1 MVQGIEK
8 VLDKPVYSAV
18 NIRINKPEVNP
29 RENGNMTVT
38 NDNGIYNA
46 VKIDIDR
53 PAVNAEPKKVYDYP
67 ESKEVVTYDNA
78 NIQPVA
84 LPEGFPAGN
93 AYKANA
99 EDVVAEEVPAEEATV
114 PEANY
119 TTVEQEKAEEPS
131 KEGDVAFHGA
141 DNAKKKPEIV
151 PSEEIKPE
159 VNISETVA
167 LLSGNDYDKQ
177 AVEIAKIAY
186 LSETNPEAAKAYI
199 VRDVFNG
206 LIDVVKKDS
215 SKLQGPS
222 EKQNEIRQK
231 IVADIIAAQRK
242 QPIPYQISKEEQELA
257 TECKQI
263 LASTED
269 VWSQVFQKM
278 GRTYEPPTL
287 VLFSNQVNSACGSA
301 TAAVG
306 PFYCSGDQKLYID
319 LSFFTQMKR
328 QLGVEGNTFAY
339 AYVIAHEIGH
349 HVEYSLGILG
359 KAHQAM
365 NQTDKV
371 SANQISVRLELLAD
385 YYAGVWA
392 HYEDQM
398 NHSMEYGDLEKGLEL
413 AKAIGDDWLQKKAQ
427 GRATPESFT
436 HGTSDQRKRWL
447 RKGYETGDMNT
458 STFNIQNYND
468 L

>member
-1 MVQGIEK
+1 MKLTGRRESSNVEDRRGMSGGAKAGIGGIGAII
-8 VLDKPVYSAV
+8 VAALFAWMSGGDPVSAGLQAAQQQMSAQTESV
-18 NIRINKPEVNP
+18 
-29 RENGNMTVT
+29 
-38 NDNGIYNA
+38 D
-46 VKIDIDR
+46 
-53 PAVNAEPKKVYDYP
+53 P
-67 ESKEVVTYDNA
+67 ESFTE
-78 NIQPVA
+78 
-84 LPEGFPAGN
+84 
-93 AYKANA
+93 
-99 EDVVAEEVPAEEATV
+99 
-114 PEANY
+114 
-119 TTVEQEKAEEPS
+119 
-131 KEGDVAFHGA
+131 
-141 DNAKKKPEIV
+141 
-151 PSEEIKPE
+151 
-159 VNISETVA
+159 
-167 LLSGNDYDKQ
+167 
-177 AVEIAKIAY
+177 
-186 LSETNPEAAKAYI
+186 
-199 VRDVFNG
+199 
-206 LIDVVKKDS
+206 
-215 SKLQGPS
+215 
-222 EKQNEIRQK
+222 
-231 IVADIIAAQRK
+231 
-242 QPIPYQISKEEQELA
+242 EEQQLA

-269 VWSQVFQKM
+269 VWGRVFQEM

-287 VLFSNQVNSACGSA
+287 VLFTNQVNSACGSA
-301 TAAVG
+301 SAAVG

-349 HVEYSLGILG
+349 HVENSLGILG

-365 NQTDKV
+365 NQTDQV

-392 HYEDQM
+392 HYEDAI

-447 RKGYETGDMNT
+447 KKGYETGNMST
-458 STFNIQNYND
+458 STFNVQNYND

>member
-1 MVQGIEK
+1 MKLTGRRESSNVEDRRGMSGGVKAGIGGIGAII
-8 VLDKPVYSAV
+8 VAALFAWMSGGDPLSA
-18 NIRINKPEVNP
+18 
-29 RENGNMTVT
+29 GLQAAQQQM
-38 NDNGIYNA
+38 
-46 VKIDIDR
+46 
-53 PAVNAEPKKVYDYP
+53 
-67 ESKEVVTYDNA
+67 S
-78 NIQPVA
+78 
-84 LPEGFPAGN
+84 
-93 AYKANA
+93 
-99 EDVVAEEVPAEEATV
+99 
-114 PEANY
+114 
-119 TTVEQEKAEEPS
+119 
-131 KEGDVAFHGA
+131 
-141 DNAKKKPEIV
+141 AKT
-151 PSEEIKPE
+151 
-159 VNISETVA
+159 ETV
-167 LLSGNDYDKQ
+167 D
-177 AVEIAKIAY
+177 E
-186 LSETNPEAAKAYI
+186 
-199 VRDVFNG
+199 
-206 LIDVVKKDS
+206 
-215 SKLQGPS
+215 
-222 EKQNEIRQK
+222 QNFTE
-231 IVADIIAAQRK
+231 
-242 QPIPYQISKEEQELA
+242 EEQQLA

-269 VWSQVFQKM
+269 VWSKVFQEL

-287 VLFSNQVNSACGSA
+287 VLFTNQVNSACGSA
-301 TAAVG
+301 SAAVG

-365 NQTDKV
+365 SQTDKV

-392 HYEDQM
+392 HYEDAM

-436 HGTSDQRKRWL
+436 HGTSEQRKRWL
-447 RKGYETGDMNT
+447 RRGFETGDMQT
-458 STFNIQNYND
+458 STFSIQNYND

>member
-1 MVQGIEK
+1 MEDRRGMSGGAKAGIGGIGAIL
-8 VLDKPVYSAV
+8 VAALFAWISGGDPVSAGLQAAQQQMSAQTESV
-18 NIRINKPEVNP
+18 
-29 RENGNMTVT
+29 
-38 NDNGIYNA
+38 D
-46 VKIDIDR
+46 
-53 PAVNAEPKKVYDYP
+53 P
-67 ESKEVVTYDNA
+67 ESFTE
-78 NIQPVA
+78 
-84 LPEGFPAGN
+84 
-93 AYKANA
+93 
-99 EDVVAEEVPAEEATV
+99 
-114 PEANY
+114 
-119 TTVEQEKAEEPS
+119 
-131 KEGDVAFHGA
+131 
-141 DNAKKKPEIV
+141 
-151 PSEEIKPE
+151 
-159 VNISETVA
+159 
-167 LLSGNDYDKQ
+167 
-177 AVEIAKIAY
+177 
-186 LSETNPEAAKAYI
+186 
-199 VRDVFNG
+199 
-206 LIDVVKKDS
+206 
-215 SKLQGPS
+215 
-222 EKQNEIRQK
+222 
-231 IVADIIAAQRK
+231 
-242 QPIPYQISKEEQELA
+242 EEQQLA

-269 VWSQVFQKM
+269 VWGKVFQQM

-301 TAAVG
+301 SAAVG

-349 HVEYSLGILG
+349 HVENSLGILG

-371 SANQISVRLELLAD
+371 RANQISVRLELLAD

-392 HYEDQM
+392 HYEDAM

-447 RKGYETGDMNT
+447 KKGYETGNMQT
-458 STFNIQNYND
+458 STFDVQNYND

>member
-1 MVQGIEK
+1 MRLTGRRESSNVEDRRGLSGGAKAGIGGIGAII
-8 VLDKPVYSAV
+8 VAALFAWMSGGDPVSAGLQAAQQQMSAQTESV
-18 NIRINKPEVNP
+18 
-29 RENGNMTVT
+29 
-38 NDNGIYNA
+38 D
-46 VKIDIDR
+46 
-53 PAVNAEPKKVYDYP
+53 P
-67 ESKEVVTYDNA
+67 ESFTE
-78 NIQPVA
+78 
-84 LPEGFPAGN
+84 
-93 AYKANA
+93 
-99 EDVVAEEVPAEEATV
+99 
-114 PEANY
+114 
-119 TTVEQEKAEEPS
+119 
-131 KEGDVAFHGA
+131 
-141 DNAKKKPEIV
+141 
-151 PSEEIKPE
+151 
-159 VNISETVA
+159 
-167 LLSGNDYDKQ
+167 
-177 AVEIAKIAY
+177 
-186 LSETNPEAAKAYI
+186 
-199 VRDVFNG
+199 
-206 LIDVVKKDS
+206 
-215 SKLQGPS
+215 
-222 EKQNEIRQK
+222 
-231 IVADIIAAQRK
+231 
-242 QPIPYQISKEEQELA
+242 EEQQLA

-269 VWSQVFQKM
+269 VWTRVFQEM

-287 VLFSNQVNSACGSA
+287 VLFTNQVNSACGSA
-301 TAAVG
+301 SAAVG

-339 AYVIAHEIGH
+339 AYVIAHEIGP
-349 HVEYSLGILG
+349 HVENSLGILG

-392 HYEDQM
+392 HYEDAI

-447 RKGYETGDMNT
+447 KKGYETGNMST
-458 STFNIQNYND
+458 STFNVQNYND

>member
-1 MVQGIEK
+1 MKLTGRRESSNVEDRRGMSGGAKAGIGGIGAII
-8 VLDKPVYSAV
+8 VAALFAWMSGGDPVSAGLQAAQQQMSAKTESV
-18 NIRINKPEVNP
+18 
-29 RENGNMTVT
+29 
-38 NDNGIYNA
+38 D
-46 VKIDIDR
+46 
-53 PAVNAEPKKVYDYP
+53 P
-67 ESKEVVTYDNA
+67 ESFTE
-78 NIQPVA
+78 
-84 LPEGFPAGN
+84 
-93 AYKANA
+93 
-99 EDVVAEEVPAEEATV
+99 
-114 PEANY
+114 
-119 TTVEQEKAEEPS
+119 
-131 KEGDVAFHGA
+131 
-141 DNAKKKPEIV
+141 
-151 PSEEIKPE
+151 
-159 VNISETVA
+159 
-167 LLSGNDYDKQ
+167 
-177 AVEIAKIAY
+177 
-186 LSETNPEAAKAYI
+186 
-199 VRDVFNG
+199 
-206 LIDVVKKDS
+206 
-215 SKLQGPS
+215 
-222 EKQNEIRQK
+222 
-231 IVADIIAAQRK
+231 
-242 QPIPYQISKEEQELA
+242 EEQQLA

-269 VWSQVFQKM
+269 VWGRVFQEM

-301 TAAVG
+301 SAAVG

-349 HVEYSLGILG
+349 HVENSLGILG

-365 NQTDKV
+365 SQTDKV
-371 SANQISVRLELLAD
+371 NANQISVRLELLAD

-392 HYEDQM
+392 HYEDAI

-447 RKGYETGDMNT
+447 KKGYETGNMST
-458 STFNIQNYND
+458 STFNVQNYND

>member
-1 MVQGIEK
+1 MKLTGRRESSNVEDRRGMSGGAKAGIGGIGA
-8 VLDKPVYSAV
+8 VIVAALFAWMSGGDPLSAGLQAAQQQMSA
-18 NIRINKPEVNP
+18 R
-29 RENGNMTVT
+29 T
-38 NDNGIYNA
+38 
-46 VKIDIDR
+46 
-53 PAVNAEPKKVYDYP
+53 
-67 ESKEVVTYDNA
+67 
-78 NIQPVA
+78 
-84 LPEGFPAGN
+84 
-93 AYKANA
+93 
-99 EDVVAEEVPAEEATV
+99 
-114 PEANY
+114 
-119 TTVEQEKAEEPS
+119 
-131 KEGDVAFHGA
+131 
-141 DNAKKKPEIV
+141 
-151 PSEEIKPE
+151 
-159 VNISETVA
+159 ETV
-167 LLSGNDYDKQ
+167 D
-177 AVEIAKIAY
+177 E
-186 LSETNPEAAKAYI
+186 
-199 VRDVFNG
+199 
-206 LIDVVKKDS
+206 
-215 SKLQGPS
+215 
-222 EKQNEIRQK
+222 QNFTE
-231 IVADIIAAQRK
+231 
-242 QPIPYQISKEEQELA
+242 EEQELA

-269 VWSQVFQKM
+269 VWSKVFQEM

-349 HVEYSLGILG
+349 HIEYMLGSLG

-365 NQTDKV
+365 SQTDKV
-371 SANQISVRLELLAD
+371 TANQISVRLELLAD

-392 HYEDQM
+392 HYEEEM

-447 RKGYETGDMNT
+447 KKGFDTGNMNT
-458 STFNIQNYND
+458 STFNVQNYND

>member
-1 MVQGIEK
+1 MKLTGRRESSNVEDRRGMSGGAKAGIGGIGA
-8 VLDKPVYSAV
+8 VIVAALFAWMSGGDPLSAGLQAAQEQMSA
-18 NIRINKPEVNP
+18 RTE
-29 RENGNMTVT
+29 TV
-38 NDNGIYNA
+38 D
-46 VKIDIDR
+46 
-53 PAVNAEPKKVYDYP
+53 
-67 ESKEVVTYDNA
+67 
-78 NIQPVA
+78 
-84 LPEGFPAGN
+84 
-93 AYKANA
+93 
-99 EDVVAEEVPAEEATV
+99 
-114 PEANY
+114 EANF
-119 TTVEQEKAEEPS
+119 TE
-131 KEGDVAFHGA
+131 
-141 DNAKKKPEIV
+141 
-151 PSEEIKPE
+151 
-159 VNISETVA
+159 
-167 LLSGNDYDKQ
+167 
-177 AVEIAKIAY
+177 
-186 LSETNPEAAKAYI
+186 
-199 VRDVFNG
+199 
-206 LIDVVKKDS
+206 
-215 SKLQGPS
+215 
-222 EKQNEIRQK
+222 
-231 IVADIIAAQRK
+231 
-242 QPIPYQISKEEQELA
+242 EEQQLA

-269 VWSQVFQKM
+269 VWGKVFEEM
-278 GRTYEPPTL
+278 GGSYTPPTL

-349 HVEYSLGILG
+349 HVENLTGSLG

-371 SANQISVRLELLAD
+371 HANQISVRLELLAD

-392 HYEDQM
+392 HYEDAM

-427 GRATPESFT
+427 VRATPESFT

-447 RKGYETGDMNT
+447 KRGFDTGDMRT
-458 STFNIQNYND
+458 TTFSVQNYND

>member
-1 MVQGIEK
+1 MKLTGRRESSNVEDRRGLSGGAKAGIGGIGAII
-8 VLDKPVYSAV
+8 VAALFAWISGGDPVSA
-18 NIRINKPEVNP
+18 
-29 RENGNMTVT
+29 GLQAAQQQMSAQT
-38 NDNGIYNA
+38 
-46 VKIDIDR
+46 
-53 PAVNAEPKKVYDYP
+53 
-67 ESKEVVTYDNA
+67 
-78 NIQPVA
+78 
-84 LPEGFPAGN
+84 
-93 AYKANA
+93 
-99 EDVVAEEVPAEEATV
+99 
-114 PEANY
+114 
-119 TTVEQEKAEEPS
+119 
-131 KEGDVAFHGA
+131 
-141 DNAKKKPEIV
+141 
-151 PSEEIKPE
+151 
-159 VNISETVA
+159 ETV
-167 LLSGNDYDKQ
+167 D
-177 AVEIAKIAY
+177 
-186 LSETNPEAAKAYI
+186 PEN
-199 VRDVFNG
+199 FT
-206 LIDVVKKDS
+206 
-215 SKLQGPS
+215 
-222 EKQNEIRQK
+222 E
-231 IVADIIAAQRK
+231 
-242 QPIPYQISKEEQELA
+242 EEQQLA

-269 VWSQVFQKM
+269 VWGRVFQEL

-349 HVEYSLGILG
+349 HVENSLGILG
-359 KAHQAM
+359 KAHQQM
-365 NQTDKV
+365 SQTDKV
-371 SANQISVRLELLAD
+371 RANQISVRLELLAD

-392 HYEDQM
+392 HYEDAI

-447 RKGYETGDMNT
+447 KRGYETGNMST
-458 STFNIQNYND
+458 STFNVQNYND

>member
-1 MVQGIEK
+1 MRLTGRRESTNVEDRRGMSGGAKAGIGGIGA
-8 VLDKPVYSAV
+8 VIVAALFAWMSGGDPLSAGLQAAQQQMQA
-18 NIRINKPEVNP
+18 R
-29 RENGNMTVT
+29 T
-38 NDNGIYNA
+38 
-46 VKIDIDR
+46 
-53 PAVNAEPKKVYDYP
+53 
-67 ESKEVVTYDNA
+67 
-78 NIQPVA
+78 
-84 LPEGFPAGN
+84 
-93 AYKANA
+93 
-99 EDVVAEEVPAEEATV
+99 
-114 PEANY
+114 
-119 TTVEQEKAEEPS
+119 
-131 KEGDVAFHGA
+131 
-141 DNAKKKPEIV
+141 
-151 PSEEIKPE
+151 
-159 VNISETVA
+159 ETVDGE
-167 LLSGNDYDKQ
+167 SFT
-177 AVEIAKIAY
+177 E
-186 LSETNPEAAKAYI
+186 
-199 VRDVFNG
+199 
-206 LIDVVKKDS
+206 
-215 SKLQGPS
+215 
-222 EKQNEIRQK
+222 
-231 IVADIIAAQRK
+231 
-242 QPIPYQISKEEQELA
+242 EEQQLA

-269 VWSQVFQKM
+269 VWTKVFQQM
-278 GRTYEPPTL
+278 GRTYESPTL
-287 VLFSNQVNSACGSA
+287 VLFTNQVSSACGSA

-349 HVEYSLGILG
+349 HVEYSLGILS

-392 HYEDQM
+392 HYEDAM

-447 RKGYETGDMNT
+447 KRGYETGDMNT
-458 STFNIQNYND
+458 STFSVQNYND